1 MFLPNKEKQETHAR
15 DRSTKFQKAEIQKIL
30 RTVPH
35 EKAFYFYDGIGK
47 PTGHIAASL
56 TEFCSKINTVP
67 STCLVFHLKRKDFEN
82 WIRKTIRDSQLAKKI
97 GNINP
102 NDFSL
107 KTKLYATVNTHI
119 KELKETLSTPTITS
133 ETLAVAPQFPRAELS
148 R

>member
-1 MFLPNKEKQETHAR
+1 MFLPNKEKQKTRER
-15 DRSTKFQKAEIQKIL
+15 DRSTKLKQAEIQKIL

-47 PTGHIAASL
+47 PTGQVAASL
-56 TEFCSKINTVP
+56 TEFCSKINTAT

-107 KTKLYATVNTHI
+107 TTKLYATVNTRI
-119 KELKETLSTPTITS
+119 KELKEMLSTPTVTS
-133 ETLAVAPQFPRAELS
+133 ETLAVAPQFPRTELS
-148 R
+148 K